1 MIDDGECQHSP
12 VGGAHMMTKQNLS
25 KIAEVV
31 LVSLFSLA
39 AMFVTFSA
47 VLGPPSLWMLAR

>member
-1 MIDDGECQHSP
+1 
-12 VGGAHMMTKQNLS
+12 MMAKQNLS

-31 LVSLFSLA
+31 LLLLFSLA
-39 AMFVTFSA
+39 AVFVTLSA

>member
-1 MIDDGECQHSP
+1 
-12 VGGAHMMTKQNLS
+12 MMTKQNLS

-31 LVSLFSLA
+31 LVSLFGLA
-39 AMFVTFSA
+39 AMFITFSA